1 MARSKYEKDSIINN
15 LLEFL
20 NDTRIQKGLIIYN
33 IKAEMVRYIIENHL
47 YRILDEIKIDNILEK
62 DNEFLLNSFC
72 YHLMVDI
79 IDTILYTKAKD
90 TKCGLKTS
98 EKDNPTYLKDLKK
111 CKKDIE
117 NFLKEHFNLP
127 TRNSISSYLIPNNTP
142 IDLLEKIEFE
152 WELFDYKVALDYIF
166 ADSDKKE
173 YYYKILKERYKTYQ
187 KDENEPLT
195 KHIEFNQ
202 ITRLNIEYIDF
213 EVFKNM
219 IYSYFCFKGQ
229 IDKIENKL
237 QDQKEFLQERYLI
250 FNHYYKLGIKQEI
263 DENRICKLIEKGYT
277 KFKEQNPN

>member
-1 MARSKYEKDSIINN
+1 
-15 LLEFL
+15 
-20 NDTRIQKGLIIYN
+20 
-33 IKAEMVRYIIENHL
+33 MVRYIIENDL
-47 YRILDEIKIDNILEK
+47 YKILDEIKRDNILEK

-72 YHLMVDI
+72 YRLMVDI
-79 IDTILYTKAKD
+79 IDTILYTKAKIS
-90 TKCGLKTS
+90 K
-98 EKDNPTYLKDLKK
+98 KDNPTYLKDLKK

-117 NFLKEHFNLP
+117 NFLKEHFDLP

-166 ADSDKKE
+166 SDSDKKE

-237 QDQKEFLQERYLI
+237 KEQKEFLQERYLI
-250 FNHYYKLGIKQEI
+250 FNDYYKLGIKNEI
-263 DENRICKLIEKGYT
+263 DKNEICRLIEKGYID
-277 KFKEQNPN
+277 FLEQNTKKV